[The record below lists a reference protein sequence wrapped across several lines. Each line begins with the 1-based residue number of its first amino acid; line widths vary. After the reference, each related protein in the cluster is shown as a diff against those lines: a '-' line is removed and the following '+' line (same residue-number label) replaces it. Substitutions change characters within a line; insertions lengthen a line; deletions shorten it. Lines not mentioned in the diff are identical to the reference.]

1 MHNFFSG
8 LASLKRTLVLF
19 LLAVLVSCQ
28 SVDDIAIRPPAL
40 SEKYSSMVIEEATG
54 KVVHE
59 TNAEATRFPASL
71 TKMMTLYLLFEAI
84 DSGRVSKDAQIPVSA
99 NAAGKP
105 PSKLGLKAGSTIS
118 VDLAIKALAVKSAND
133 VAAAVAE
140 FLGGSESAFA
150 SMMTA
155 KARTIGMGRTQFV
168 NASGLPDNGQITS
181 ARDMALLGLA
191 LRKRYGHH
199 CHYFSMRAFDFN
211 GRQVR
216 GHNHLL
222 GDPGVDGMKTG
233 YIRSSGFNIVVSVSR
248 YSKRFIV
255 VVMGGDSAKERDN
268 RVRELIAKYAR

>member
-1 MHNFFSG
+1 MPKFLSG
-8 LASLKRTLVLF
+8 LASYKRMLVLL
-19 LLAVLVSCQ
+19 LLALLVSCQ

-118 VDLAIKALAVKSAND
+118 VDMAIKALAVKSAND

-140 FLGGSESAFA
+140 FLGSSESGFA

-168 NASGLPDNGQITS
+168 NASGLPDKGQITS

-191 LRKRYGHH
+191 LRKRFGHH
-199 CHYFSMRAFDFN
+199 CHYLSLRSFNYN
-211 GRQVR
+211 GREVR